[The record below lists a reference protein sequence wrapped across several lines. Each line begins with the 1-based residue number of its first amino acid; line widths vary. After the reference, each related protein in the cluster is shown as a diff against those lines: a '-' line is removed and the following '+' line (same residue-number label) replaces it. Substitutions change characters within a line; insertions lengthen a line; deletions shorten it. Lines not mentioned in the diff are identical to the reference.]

1 MGFVTAYE
9 SAKGRRYRARYAKP
23 DGTATEKRGFLTKR
37 EADLFL
43 ASVTVAKAV
52 GNYIDPALSKV
63 RIGDLAAAWLESK
76 QPPMLRP
83 ASFQPLVTSW
93 NAHVAPVWGGRELS
107 SIRKSEVQA
116 WVSAMATRRS
126 RSVVMRALGV
136 LAGIIDVA
144 VDDNRIATNPAR
156 NLRTL
161 PKRGVSKPRVYLS
174 HEQVSTLAAN
184 AAHPTLILVLAY
196 TGLRW
201 GEATA
206 LRVRHVI
213 PERRRF
219 SVEENA
225 VLVRWEIHVGAPKT
239 HERRSVP
246 YPERLAPL
254 IHAACGGKGPD
265 GLLFGNGV
273 THMKHESGERSW
285 FATAVR
291 RAREEDPSIPRLT
304 PHDLRHTAASLAI
317 SAGANVK
324 AVQRMLGHASAAMT
338 LDTYADLFDEDLD
351 GVAERMNDAM
361 SDIPTSVG
369 LASRRRGRGWS
380 EPRSADKHQIID

>member
-1 MGFVTAYE
+1 MGSVTPYE
-9 SAKGRRYRARYAKP
+9 TVKGRRYRARYRKP
-23 DGTATEKRGFLTKR
+23 DGRETEKRGFATRR
-37 EADLFL
+37 EAELFL
-43 ASVTVAKAV
+43 SSVTVAKAT
-52 GNYIDPALSKV
+52 GAYIDPELAKIRV
-63 RIGDLAAAWLESK
+63 GDLAAVWLESK
-76 QPPMLRP
+76 QPPMLKP

-93 NAHVAPVWGGRELS
+93 NAHVAPVWGHRELS
-107 SIRKSEVQA
+107 SIHKSEVQA
-116 WVSAMATRRS
+116 WVSDLATRKS

-136 LAGIIDVA
+136 LAGIIDMA
-144 VDDNRIATNPAR
+144 VDDQRIATNPAR
-156 NLRTL
+156 GLRTL
-161 PKRGVSKPRVYLS
+161 PKRGVAKPRVYLT

-184 AAHPTLILVLAY
+184 SAHPTLVLVLAY

-206 LRVRHVI
+206 LRVRHVSRA
-213 PERRRF
+213 RRRL

-225 VLVRWEIHVGAPKT
+225 VLVKWEIHVGTPKT

-246 YPERLAPL
+246 YPERLDPL
-254 IHAACGGKGPD
+254 IKAACRDKAPD

-273 THMKHESGERSW
+273 THMKRESDERSW

-291 RAREEDPSIPRLT
+291 RARQEDPSIPRLT

-338 LDTYADLFDEDLD
+338 LDTYADLFDDDLD
-351 GVAERMNDAM
+351 AVAARLNDAM
-361 SDIPTSVG
+361 PDPPPPP
-369 LASRRRGRGWS
+369 A
-380 EPRSADKHQIID
+380 P